1 MLMSDVAPA
10 RAQGERAT
18 EKQCQATIV
27 DAARLLGYRT
37 LSIRV
42 AYSKGKYS
50 TPIQGDPGYPDLT
63 LVHSRGG
70 LLFVELKR
78 WPNALEPEQVKW
90 RQALTEAGAIWRLV
104 WVPEQLDDFLAELR
118 DRAARR

>member
-1 MLMSDVAPA
+1 MIDLDQAPA
-10 RAQGERAT
+10 RAKGERAT

-42 AYSKGKYS
+42 GYSRGKYS
-50 TPIQGDPGYPDLT
+50 TPIQGDAGYPDLT
-63 LVHSRGG
+63 LAHPRAGV
-70 LLFVELKR
+70 LFVELKR
-78 WPNALEPEQVKW
+78 SPNALEPEQILW

-104 WVPEQLDDFLAELR
+104 WVPEQLHEFIHELR
-118 DRAARR
+118 DRAVR